1 LAPERRVTL
10 SAGNDLSVHG
20 SDLIAAQD
28 MTLAGKNVSITAATE
43 SGTQTHTVEQK
54 SSGLT
59 LALSGGGWCSTAA
72 STP

>member
-1 LAPERRVTL
+1 VNGSVTL

-59 LALSGGGWCSTAA
+59 LALSGAAGGALDS
-72 STP
+72 SVTP